1 MASNWLNLVVT
12 VLCSLFAS
20 SGLWAFLQ
28 ARWQKKNDQN
38 DLLIG
43 LAHDR
48 IWELG
53 SRYLERGFIYVDEY
67 DNLYKYLYVPYKNRG
82 GNGTA
87 KLIMER
93 VQKLEVK
100 QR

>member
-1 MASNWLNLVVT
+1 MWLDRIITIIAAL
-12 VLCSLFAS
+12 LAS

-38 DLLIG
+38 DLLLG

-48 IWELG
+48 ILELG
-53 SRYLERGFIYVDEY
+53 QRYLERGFIYADEY
-67 DNLYKYLYVPYKNRG
+67 ENLHDYLYEPYKKRG

-87 KLIMER
+87 KLMMEKIA
-93 VQKLEVK
+93 KLDVMS
-100 QR
+100 R